1 MYLYCLICLI
11 FLYVSILSAMNSLDM
26 ALCKIN
32 IIDVMD
38 RNQCLHLA
46 INGYAG
52 SVN

>member
-1 MYLYCLICLI
+1 MRR
-11 FLYVSILSAMNSLDM
+11 SLNGVFVEQF
-26 ALCKIN
+26 IN
-32 IIDVMD
+32 VMD